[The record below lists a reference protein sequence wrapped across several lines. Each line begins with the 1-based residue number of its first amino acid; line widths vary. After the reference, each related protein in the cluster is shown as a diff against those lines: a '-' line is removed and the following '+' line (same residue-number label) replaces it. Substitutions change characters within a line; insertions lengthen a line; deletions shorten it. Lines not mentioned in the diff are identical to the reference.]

1 MKQKSKAASSKIKAE
16 IRKICKGLFY
26 ISETDAPVDLFDLE
40 DLPKQE
46 RKELQEKFEAAERSD
61 DRQVTIDDFFQRP
74 AAEKEWH
81 TPSQKTA
88 AKKYRKLWKIF
99 SDELSEPNVYRV
111 GAIRID
117 IYVVGKTEDGSMIGI
132 RTRAVET

>member
-1 MKQKSKAASSKIKAE
+1 MKQKSKVASSKIKAE

-46 RKELQEKFEAAERSD
+46 RKDLQEKFEATERSD
-61 DRQVTIDDFFQRP
+61 ERHVTIDDFFQRL
-74 AAEKEWH
+74 AAEKDWH
-81 TPSQKTA
+81 TPAQKA
-88 AKKYRKLWKIF
+88 SAKKYRRLWKIF
-99 SDELSEPNVYRV
+99 SDELSDPKVYRV

-117 IYVVGKTEDGSMIGI
+117 IYVVGFAEDGAMIGI

>member
-1 MKQKSKAASSKIKAE
+1 MKQKIKAASSNTEAE
-16 IRKICKGLFY
+16 IRNICKGLFY
-26 ISETDAPVDLFDLE
+26 ISETDAPVVFFDLE
-40 DLPKQE
+40 DLPKRE

-61 DRQVTIDDFFQRP
+61 ERQVTIDDFFQRP

-81 TPSQKTA
+81 TPAQKA
-88 AKKYRKLWKIF
+88 SAKKYRKLWKIF
-99 SDELSEPNVYRV
+99 SDELSEPKVYRV

-117 IYVVGKTEDGSMIGI
+117 IYIVGKAEDGATIGI